1 MHRPALAPA
10 VVSVALVLAAAAGA
24 SSDRRGSS
32 TGDGASAPAAGVF
45 VLNGGALTVIN
56 EATLSVEAT
65 IPYWPPAD
73 AVRQELLKNYRTLLD
88 AKVGSV
94 RFGTGSLGLVDAS
107 LSDITGSKK
116 SFNDHPSVT
125 LAGHSRGKVLVA
137 QAVEGF
143 TRGPAELGGW
153 FAGSGR
159 FALVSEGVLSVF
171 DLERMALIGQ
181 DVVGPLPVRVF
192 RFPESDRAFVACAAV
207 FKGNQ
212 KVFGATL
219 ALADAGAARV
229 TARRDVAAIP
239 DRILVNSPARTVLLE
254 NRGTVDNKGRP
265 QQPGRVEA
273 VDARTLETRWSH
285 DVQADGSVVWPP
297 GSDRVFILDPGVYDE
312 DPRKGKP
319 AHVLTIDSERGGV
332 LGDVDLGVTL
342 AGALGWDPDRRLL
355 YTVKGPKDAKTA
367 TLVVIRG
374 GETRMLDLPK
384 AVFRVE
390 RAQDGD
396 NYFLS
401 YPKGLLVLDGDLARV
416 LGAIDLDDDPDGVIQ
431 VEPSSRL
438 IVGHSSA
445 FVSIVDR
452 QAYRLVAKVS
462 IGGGGRSFMRAF
474 GQGMITAGQ
483 AQGMP
488 WAFGLGLPPKV
499 LAPFVSPDRKT
510 VYVYSRYTGDL
521 TVVDPAAGRSI
532 EAIKFREPSVGVAAA
547 GARFVAGWGGA
558 NEVELKAIDFGTRKP
573 ASNIK
578 FHGTVGTFSP
588 DGSLAFISTLKGLS
602 VFDLGSGSLRATLPL
617 KGQPFVRQ

>member
-1 MHRPALAPA
+1 
-10 VVSVALVLAAAAGA
+10 VSVALVFAAAAGA

-32 TGDGASAPAAGVF
+32 IPDGAGAPSAGVF
-45 VLNGGALTVIN
+45 VLHGGALMVVD
-56 EATLSVEAT
+56 EATPSVAGT
-65 IPYWPPAD
+65 IPYWPPAEG
-73 AVRQELLKNYRTLLD
+73 VRQELLKSYRTLVD
-88 AKVGSV
+88 AKVRSSELARGP
-94 RFGTGSLGLVDAS
+94 GLGLVDAS
-107 LSDITGSKK
+107 LPDITNSNKK
-116 SFNDHPSVT
+116 FNDQPSVA

-137 QAVEGF
+137 QAAGGF
-143 TRGPAELGGW
+143 ARGPAELGGW
-153 FAGSGR
+153 FAGGGR

-171 DLERMALIGQ
+171 DFERMALIGQ
-181 DVVGPLPVRVF
+181 DVVCPVPVRVF

-219 ALADAGAARV
+219 SLADAGAARV
-229 TARRDVAAIP
+229 TARREVAAVP
-239 DRILVNSPARTVLLE
+239 DRILVSGPGQTILLE
-254 NRGTVDNKGRP
+254 NRGTVDSKGRP
-265 QQPGRVEA
+265 QLPGRVEA
-273 VDARTLETRWSH
+273 VEARTLKTLWSR
-285 DVQADGSVVWPP
+285 DVQADASVVWSPD
-297 GSDRVFILDPGVYDE
+297 SDRVFILEPGVYDD

-319 AHVLTIDSERGGV
+319 AHVLTIDTGRGDI
-332 LGDVDLGVTL
+332 LSDVDLGVTL
-342 AGALGWDPDRRLL
+342 ARALGWDPDRRLA
-355 YTVKGPKDAKTA
+355 YVVTGRKDAKTA
-367 TLVVIRG
+367 TLIVIRG
-374 GETRMLDLPK
+374 EETRVLDLPK

-401 YPKGLLVLDGDLARV
+401 YPKGLLILDGDLARV

-438 IVGHSSA
+438 VVGHSAA

-462 IGGGGRSFMRAF
+462 VGGGGRSFMRAF

-499 LAPFVSPDRKT
+499 VVPFLSPDRRT

-521 TVVDPAAGRSI
+521 TVVDPGAGRSI
-532 EAIKFREPSVGVAAA
+532 EAIKFREPAVGVAAA
-547 GARFVAGWGGA
+547 GTRFVAGWGGA

-573 ASNIK
+573 ASAIK

-588 DGSLAFISTLKGLS
+588 DGSLAFISTLKGLA

-617 KGQPFVRQ
+617 KGQPFARR